1 MWILMGDKNQ
11 YSGDYTEN
19 NRGEQPQPTSQR
31 PKKKA
36 MSLKKI
42 FLVALAGGVLGGGI
56 VIGGCAVYNRYSSQT
71 VTQDNRKGKTVT
83 SNIKVTETNQA
94 TKAFNK
100 VKNAVVSVE
109 AYSSSDNSL
118 DSLFGNFGSGK
129 STKET
134 SESEGSGVIYKKTGN
149 TAFIVTNNH
158 VIAGSNKVEVLMSNG
173 KKLSATVVGHDA
185 ISDLAVLKIN
195 AQDVTEV
202 ASFGNSD
209 DIQVGQTALAIGS
222 PLGSEYATSLTE
234 GIISAKKRT
243 IDVTNSQGVTTGQ
256 ETVIQTD
263 AAINPGNSGGPLI
276 NLAGQVIGINSM
288 KLSSTGT
295 GSGSSTSVEGMGF
308 AIPSNEVV
316 SIINQLVANGKVIRP
331 ALGISLIDLA
341 NIPEEQQQ
349 SVLKLPS
356 NLTGGIVVA
365 KINDNSPL
373 KGSGIQKG
381 DVIVSLGGKKV
392 TGLASLREALYAHK
406 LGSTV
411 EIGYYHN
418 GQEKTTKV
426 RLTLEANDQNTTAA
440 SNEDGN

>member
-1 MWILMGDKNQ
+1 MGDKNQ

-19 NRGEQPQPTSQR
+19 NQAEQPQPAPQR
-31 PKKKA
+31 PRKKT
-36 MSLKKI
+36 MSLKKV
-42 FLVALAGGVLGGGI
+42 FLVALVGGVLGGGI
-56 VIGGCAVYNRYSSQT
+56 VIGGCAVYNRYSSQA

-118 DSLFGNFGSGK
+118 DSLFGNFGGGK
-129 STKET
+129 SAKET

-173 KKLSATVVGHDA
+173 KKLPATVVGHDA

-308 AIPSNEVV
+308 ATPSNEVV

-356 NLTGGIVVA
+356 SVTGGIVVA

-411 EIGYYHN
+411 EIGYYHD
-418 GQEKTTKV
+418 GQEKTTKIQ
-426 RLTLEANDQNTTAA
+426 LTLEANDQNTTAA

>member
-1 MWILMGDKNQ
+1 MGDKNQ

-19 NRGEQPQPTSQR
+19 NQAEQPQPAPQR
-31 PKKKA
+31 PKKKT
-36 MSLKKI
+36 MSLKKV

-56 VIGGCAVYNRYSSQT
+56 VIGGCAVYNRYSSQA

-118 DSLFGNFGSGK
+118 DSLFGNFGGGK
-129 STKET
+129 SAKET
-134 SESEGSGVIYKKTGN
+134 SESEGSGVIYKKSGN

-173 KKLSATVVGHDA
+173 KKLPATVVGHDA

-195 AQDVTEV
+195 AQDVTEI

-356 NLTGGIVVA
+356 SVTGGIVVA

-411 EIGYYHN
+411 EIGYYHD
-418 GQEKTTKV
+418 GQEKTTKIQ
-426 RLTLEANDQNTTAA
+426 LTLEANDQNTTAA

>member
-1 MWILMGDKNQ
+1 MGDKNQ

-19 NRGEQPQPTSQR
+19 NQAEQPQPAPQR
-31 PKKKA
+31 PRKKT
-36 MSLKKI
+36 MSLKKV
-42 FLVALAGGVLGGGI
+42 FLVALVGGVLGGGI
-56 VIGGCAVYNRYSSQT
+56 VIGGCAVYNRYSSQA

-118 DSLFGNFGSGK
+118 DSLFGNFGGGK
-129 STKET
+129 SAKET

-173 KKLSATVVGHDA
+173 KKLPATVVGHDA

-356 NLTGGIVVA
+356 SVTGGIVVA

-411 EIGYYHN
+411 EIGYYHD
-418 GQEKTTKV
+418 GQEKTTKIQ
-426 RLTLEANDQNTTAA
+426 LTLEANDQNTTAA

>member
-1 MWILMGDKNQ
+1 MGDKNQ

-19 NRGEQPQPTSQR
+19 NQAEQPQPAPQR
-31 PKKKA
+31 PRKKT
-36 MSLKKI
+36 MSLKKV
-42 FLVALAGGVLGGGI
+42 FLVALVGGVLGGGI
-56 VIGGCAVYNRYSSQT
+56 VIGGCAVYNRYSSQA

-118 DSLFGNFGSGK
+118 DSLFGNFGDGK
-129 STKET
+129 SAKET
-134 SESEGSGVIYKKTGN
+134 SESEGSGVIYKKSGN

-173 KKLSATVVGHDA
+173 KKLPATVVGHDA

-341 NIPEEQQQ
+341 NVPEEQQQ

-356 NLTGGIVVA
+356 SVTGGIVVA

-411 EIGYYHN
+411 EIGYYHD
-418 GQEKTTKV
+418 GQEKTTKIQ
-426 RLTLEANDQNTTAA
+426 LTLEANDQNTMAA

>member
-1 MWILMGDKNQ
+1 MGDKNQ

-19 NRGEQPQPTSQR
+19 NQAEQPQPAPQR
-31 PKKKA
+31 PKKKT
-36 MSLKKI
+36 MSLKKV

-56 VIGGCAVYNRYSSQT
+56 VIGGCAVYNRYSSQA

-109 AYSSSDNSL
+109 AYSSLDNSL
-118 DSLFGNFGSGK
+118 DSLFGNFGGGK
-129 STKET
+129 SAKET

-173 KKLSATVVGHDA
+173 KKLPATVVGHDA

-243 IDVTNSQGVTTGQ
+243 IDVTNSQGATTGQ

-356 NLTGGIVVA
+356 SVTGGIVVA

-411 EIGYYHN
+411 EIGYYHD
-418 GQEKTTKV
+418 GQEKTTKIQ
-426 RLTLEANDQNTTAA
+426 LTLEANDQNTTAA

>member
-1 MWILMGDKNQ
+1 MGDKNQ

-19 NRGEQPQPTSQR
+19 NPVEQPQPAPQR
-31 PKKKA
+31 PNKKT
-36 MSLKKI
+36 MSLKKV
-42 FLVALAGGVLGGGI
+42 FLVALAGGILGGGI

-71 VTQDNRKGKTVT
+71 VTQDNQKGKTVT

-118 DSLFGNFGSGK
+118 DSLFGNFGGGK
-129 STKET
+129 SAKET

-173 KKLSATVVGHDA
+173 KKLPATVVGHDA

-341 NIPEEQQQ
+341 NVPEEQQQ
-349 SVLKLPS
+349 SVLNLPS
-356 NLTGGIVVA
+356 SVTGGIVVA

>member
-1 MWILMGDKNQ
+1 MGDKNQ

-19 NRGEQPQPTSQR
+19 NQAEQPQPAPQR
-31 PKKKA
+31 PKKKT
-36 MSLKKI
+36 MSLKKV
-42 FLVALAGGVLGGGI
+42 FLVALVGGVLGGGI
-56 VIGGCAVYNRYSSQT
+56 VIGGCAVYNRYSSQA

-118 DSLFGNFGSGK
+118 DSLFGNFGGGK
-129 STKET
+129 SAKET

-173 KKLSATVVGHDA
+173 KKLPATVVGHDA

-356 NLTGGIVVA
+356 SVTGGIVVA

-373 KGSGIQKG
+373 KGSRIQKG

-392 TGLASLREALYAHK
+392 TGLASLREALYVHK

-411 EIGYYHN
+411 EIGYYHD
-418 GQEKTTKV
+418 GQEKTTKIQ
-426 RLTLEANDQNTTAA
+426 LTLEANDQNTTAA

>member
-1 MWILMGDKNQ
+1 MGDKNQ

-19 NRGEQPQPTSQR
+19 NQAEQPQPAPQR
-31 PKKKA
+31 PKKKT
-36 MSLKKI
+36 MSLKKV
-42 FLVALAGGVLGGGI
+42 FLVALVGGVLGGGI
-56 VIGGCAVYNRYSSQT
+56 VIGGCAVYNRYSSQA

-118 DSLFGNFGSGK
+118 DSLFGNFGGGK
-129 STKET
+129 SAKET
-134 SESEGSGVIYKKTGN
+134 SESEGSGIIYKKTGN

-173 KKLSATVVGHDA
+173 KKLPATVVGHDA

-356 NLTGGIVVA
+356 SVTGGIVVA

-411 EIGYYHN
+411 EIGYYHD
-418 GQEKTTKV
+418 GQEKTTKIQ
-426 RLTLEANDQNTTAA
+426 LTLEANDQNTTAA

>member
-1 MWILMGDKNQ
+1 MGDKNQ

-19 NRGEQPQPTSQR
+19 NQAEQPQPAPQR
-31 PKKKA
+31 PRKKT
-36 MSLKKI
+36 MSLKKV
-42 FLVALAGGVLGGGI
+42 FLVALVGGVLGGGI
-56 VIGGCAVYNRYSSQT
+56 VIGGCAVYNRYSSQA

-118 DSLFGNFGSGK
+118 DSLFGNFGGGK
-129 STKET
+129 SAKET

-158 VIAGSNKVEVLMSNG
+158 VIAGANKVEVLMSNG
-173 KKLSATVVGHDA
+173 KKLPATVVGHDA

-234 GIISAKKRT
+234 GIISANKRM

-341 NIPEEQQQ
+341 NVPEEQQQ

-356 NLTGGIVVA
+356 SVTGGIVVA

-411 EIGYYHN
+411 EIGYYHD
-418 GQEKTTKV
+418 GQEKTTKIQ
-426 RLTLEANDQNTTAA
+426 LTLEANDQNTMAA

>member
-1 MWILMGDKNQ
+1 MGDKNQ

-19 NRGEQPQPTSQR
+19 NQAEQPQPAPQR
-31 PKKKA
+31 SRKKT
-36 MSLKKI
+36 MSLKKV
-42 FLVALAGGVLGGGI
+42 FLVALVGGVLGGGI
-56 VIGGCAVYNRYSSQT
+56 VIGGCAVYNRYSSQA

-118 DSLFGNFGSGK
+118 DSLFGNFGGGK
-129 STKET
+129 SAKET

-173 KKLSATVVGHDA
+173 KKLPATVVGHDA

-356 NLTGGIVVA
+356 SVTGGIVVA

-411 EIGYYHN
+411 EIGYYHD
-418 GQEKTTKV
+418 GQEKTTKIQ
-426 RLTLEANDQNTTAA
+426 LTLEANDQNTTAA